1 MILRARRD
9 CDSPGEAT
17 ELFRLHVLHPIS
29 RPASLPVLG
38 WDGFQLPVFD
48 DLAVE
53 EKLEPNDDDV
63 VPDGEGQVE
72 LGDDEVEEGGDDGAP
87 EVPGE
92 DVGEGVAET
101 AGEDVTNNIDLAV
114 SPVLLARSGGLPE
127 QVDHKVRVLAHLPQQ
142 PGEHGEQEAQA
153 RLQVTEEDDDEA
165 QSSVGDVGD
174 GVGIQGVLRGLQTV
188 VFRDIERPQ
197 GSTVVAGQFV
207 CRGDEAQQ
215 DGGLDQPQQYDG
227 QVGEVRQAVL
237 LCLQPY
243 YGPGAI
249 TGEWREWN
257 QQTHLNY
264 CELPRGLVPTNGCV
278 ELPALR
284 SAEVNDKFD

>member
-1 MILRARRD
+1 MILSARRD

-63 VPDGEGQVE
+63 VPDSEGQVE

-114 SPVLLARSGGLPE
+114 TSVVLAGSGGLPE
-127 QVDHKVRVLAHLPQQ
+127 QVDHKLGVLAHLPQH
-142 PGEHGEQEAQA
+142 PGYRGEEEPQA
-153 RLQVTEEDDDEA
+153 RLQVA
-165 QSSVGDVGD
+165 
-174 GVGIQGVLRGLQTV
+174 
-188 VFRDIERPQ
+188 
-197 GSTVVAGQFV
+197 
-207 CRGDEAQQ
+207 
-215 DGGLDQPQQYDG
+215 
-227 QVGEVRQAVL
+227 
-237 LCLQPY
+237 
-243 YGPGAI
+243 
-249 TGEWREWN
+249 
-257 QQTHLNY
+257 
-264 CELPRGLVPTNGCV
+264 
-278 ELPALR
+278 
-284 SAEVNDKFD
+284 